1 MILKCEYCKTH
12 TAYSPEM
19 KLECINCGASLRAM
33 DELHLYSDQIVFSRA
48 PIRTIQLSGGMN
60 YIEYNPEHGMPEIL
74 RMQSN
79 F

>member
-12 TAYSPEM
+12 TAHSSGM
-19 KLECINCGASLRAM
+19 KMECVNCGAPLNSINELRS
-33 DELHLYSDQIVFSRA
+33 YSDQIVFSKS
-48 PIRTIQLSGGMN
+48 PIRTIQLSAGMN
-60 YIEYNPEHGMPEIL
+60 YIEYNPEYGVPEIL